1 MAPLW
6 DSRPSPGKGNGM
18 MALEDIEPGNLILE
32 DKEALRIYAPSTHIA
47 AADVRAAFDRLSA
60 EDRARFLL
68 LSDGQKTSDDYDN
81 ARLLRIF
88 ETNNFEDQYGCWIYL
103 LICRCNHSCQPNAVV
118 LISEQGEQL
127 YAETFIPKGSE
138 IYISYKGAIFRSL
151 TARRRQA
158 MMRSHKGF
166 TCSCPACSMPNPGLM
181 VSDMRRT
188 LIGGLWYAL
197 QGLEVPDLSLLDDP
211 IAVIPNDYD
220 PIATARH
227 RQVRL
232 SEAERTAY
240 YYVLARLEQAEGS
253 SPYWTAAYLREAATY
268 LLYQIADPPHVVLPR
283 SAQYVRD
290 WMKEASMLTDS
301 VRPPHSQEVKS
312 MHQQCNNIEAALAK
326 LADESQAG
334 LD

>member
-6 DSRPSPGKGNGM
+6 DFRPSPGKGNGM
-18 MALEDIEPGNLILE
+18 MALEDIEPGSLILE
-32 DKEALRIYAPSTHIA
+32 DREALRIYAPSTHIA
-47 AADVRAAFDRLSA
+47 AEDVRAAFDRLSA

-68 LSDGQKTSDDYDN
+68 LSDGQKTSEDYDN
-81 ARLLRIF
+81 ARLLRIYQ
-88 ETNNFEDQYGCWIYL
+88 TNNFEDQYGCW
-103 LICRCNHSCQPNAVV
+103 PNAVV
-118 LISEQGEQL
+118 LASEQGEQL

-138 IYISYKGAIFRSL
+138 IYISYKGAIFRTL

-158 MMRSHKGF
+158 MMRSHKDF

-211 IAVIPNDYD
+211 IAIIPNDYD
-220 PIATARH
+220 PIATARR

-240 YYVLARLEQAEGS
+240 YYMLARFEEAEGS
-253 SPYWTAAYLREAATY
+253 SSYWTAAYLREAATY
-268 LLYQIADPPHVVLPR
+268 LLYQIADAPHVVLPR

-290 WMKEASMLTDS
+290 WMKEASILTDS

-312 MHQQCNNIEAALAK
+312 MHQHCNNIGAALAK
-326 LADESQAG
+326 LADESQA
-334 LD
+334 DPD